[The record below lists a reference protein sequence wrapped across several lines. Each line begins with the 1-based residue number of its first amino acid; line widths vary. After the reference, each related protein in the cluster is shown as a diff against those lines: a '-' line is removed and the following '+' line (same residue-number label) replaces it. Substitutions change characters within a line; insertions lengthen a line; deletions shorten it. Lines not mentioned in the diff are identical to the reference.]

1 MSQKIHVAVIGA
13 GPAGL
18 AAAANALA
26 HGAQVT
32 CIDAND
38 QPGGQYWR
46 HRYEQPGVQ
55 PDSTGHHDWKTYLSL
70 RAAFEAGIAAG
81 TLAYLP
87 NTQVWMAQQREDERI
102 TLQLTSATAAGAQAP
117 ASSLTADR
125 LVVATGA
132 YDRQIPI
139 PGWDLPGVM
148 TAGAVQALIKG
159 QGVLAGQR
167 IVLAGTGPFLLPVA
181 SNVAHAGGR
190 VLAICESADLSG
202 WLKNLKAPLAVP
214 AKGIEGAEYIWDL
227 LRHRIPYKRS
237 TVITAIYGAD
247 KVEAVSIARTDKTG
261 AVIAG
266 SEERIE
272 NVDCVGLGFGFTTQL
287 ELLTAFGVATH
298 VDVDGSLVA
307 DVDEFQLTSG
317 ANILAA
323 GEVTGIGGAAL
334 AVAEGTVA
342 GYRAALGS
350 GQAPQQNEVAK
361 ELKTISRHRA
371 FARAMHQAHPVPDYW
386 SGNLEEDTVVCRCEE
401 VTAGEII
408 QARDELKAVDARSI
422 KSTTRAGMGWC
433 QGRVCGYAASCLA
446 TCGDKHGVFAQSV
459 ANTYKRPVSI
469 PVPLGE
475 IADLE
480 DSPKE

>member
-1 MSQKIHVAVIGA
+1 MSPIIHVAVIGA

-18 AAAANALA
+18 AAVANALA

-46 HRYEQPGVQ
+46 HRLEQPGA
-55 PDSTGHHDWKTYLSL
+55 PTDSTGHHDWSTYLLL
-70 RAAFEAGIAAG
+70 RAAFDQGLAEG
-81 TLAYLP
+81 TLTHLP
-87 NTQVWMAQQREDERI
+87 NTQVWMAQQQEDGRI
-102 TLQLTSATAAGAQAP
+102 TLQLTSATAAGAQAQV
-117 ASSLTADR
+117 AALSVDR

-159 QGVLAGQR
+159 QGVLAGQKV
-167 IVLAGTGPFLLPVA
+167 VLAGTGPFLLPVA
-181 SNVAHAGGR
+181 SNVAHAGGT
-190 VLAICESADLSG
+190 VAAICESADLSG
-202 WLKNLKAPLAVP
+202 WLKHPTAPLAVP
-214 AKGIEGAEYIWDL
+214 AKGIEGAEYAWDL
-227 LRHRIPYKRS
+227 LRHRIPYKRR
-237 TVITAIYGAD
+237 TVITKIHGTD
-247 KVEAVSIARTDKTG
+247 TVEAVSIARTDKTG
-261 AVIAG
+261 KIIAG

-342 GYRAALGS
+342 GYRAALHA
-350 GQAPQQNEVAK
+350 GQAPQRSEVAK

-386 SGNLEEDTVVCRCEE
+386 GENLEADTVVCRCEE

-446 TCGDKHGVFAQSV
+446 TGGDKHERFAHSV